1 MNTTPARFALVVG
14 DWFDGET
21 RRGPATCMFTACS

>member
-21 RRGPATCMFTACS
+21 RRGPVCCRKFW